1 LFFSFFYFFFFRPFR
16 RLKISGIVTDDKG
29 AALPGVTVSVKGST
43 TATTTDVLGK
53 FSIDVPGD
61 NAVLQ
66 FTYVGM
72 TMQEVSVSGK
82 ESIAISLVSTD
93 AQNLNEVVVVGYGT
107 QRKVT
112 VTGAVSSVKGEN
124 LIKSPAVDLSNSLAG
139 RLPGLVV
146 IQTSGEPGYDGALV
160 SIRGRNTLGNSSPLI
175 VIDGIPD
182 RDGGLGRLNPRD
194 IESISVLKMLP
205 VAIYGA
211 GLGRCYSDYNKKTS
225 GKLKLR
231 MILTKLTTCQD
242 TGNVKCI

>member
-1 LFFSFFYFFFFRPFR
+1 MKKRKTGFRKRLPLACFGMSMFRAGTVLFLSLLFSIQAFSQTK
-16 RLKISGIVTDDKG
+16 KISGIVTDDKG
-29 AALPGVTVSVKGST
+29 AALPGVTVSVKGNT

-82 ESIAISLVSTD
+82 TSIAISLVSTD

-160 SIRGRNTLGNSSPLI
+160 SIRGRNTLWKQQP
-175 VIDGIPD
+175 
-182 RDGGLGRLNPRD
+182 
-194 IESISVLKMLP
+194 
-205 VAIYGA
+205 AY
-211 GLGRCYSDYNKKTS
+211 CH
-225 GKLKLR
+225 
-231 MILTKLTTCQD
+231 
-242 TGNVKCI
+242 